1 MSSSEGTKDR
11 SSDGAQDGKV
21 DWLRIQVDCQV
32 DLRHFSPEGQAVEQA
47 RRGHSCQDA
56 CFRMISIVQY
66 KNATCKEVVWGS
78 LFPCR
83 LDQGRQV
90 KELGGRCT
98 PRRTRGCLGIWWK
111 KRLVLLEFLEDR
123 QQP

>member
-32 DLRHFSPEGQAVEQA
+32 DLSHFSPEGQAVEQA

-56 CFRMISIVQY
+56 CFRMISIIQY
-66 KNATCKEVVWGS
+66 RKKIPPAKRLCGAACSPADGIRAGRGRRRGGGARLVGPGVVWES
-78 LFPCR
+78 
-83 LDQGRQV
+83 
-90 KELGGRCT
+90 GG
-98 PRRTRGCLGIWWK
+98 K
-111 KRLVLLEFLEDR
+111 KGLYY
-123 QQP
+123 